1 MPDNGTQVVMFTH
14 QDTRVWAE
22 LAMILWA
29 SGLRV
34 SSAWTISTETA
45 TGGLKS
51 GNYVTGTVLLTLKKQ
66 LDDDVIFPDEL
77 YDEIEYEVESMIDS
91 MKDLNDKEDPDLMM
105 QILY

>member
-45 TGGLKS
+45 S
-51 GNYVTGTVLLTLKKQ
+51 G
-66 LDDDVIFPDEL
+66 D
-77 YDEIEYEVESMIDS
+77 
-91 MKDLNDKEDPDLMM
+91 
-105 QILY
+105 